1 MIKTITFILLSLTFI
16 PSYAGEFTGSLTL
29 KHPSYFFGSS
39 SEISGNIDVISD
51 SLSINTFSIYGTA
64 ANATI
69 IELLQPGTYTRDHTL
84 ASGATISRTGTIPAG
99 NLGAYIVIESNS
111 NSYQVYAAWTVS
123 QDSKIFTNVRLA
135 ENTLIGGTL
144 NGSVM
149 SINYALPADAATVSV
164 SIVDGSTHEC
174 SQVGGAMVSFN
185 ASSTLIGDIQVD
197 RIDWDLDGTFFTSGV
212 NVSKLISLGTHTVTA
227 TSTASN
233 GTQDSD
239 TVTVIVRDTTPPLL
253 DILFVDELGNSVT
266 SASAGDVKIEF
277 NATDICDP
285 APIVTNGSAAP
296 VMNTFDGDIISIDS
310 QSGAVSLPTSAVR
323 VTATARDISG
333 RTSTSSSLLN
343 FE

>member
-1 MIKTITFILLSLTFI
+1 MIKIISFILLSLILT

-39 SEISGNIDVISD
+39 SPISGNIDVISD
-51 SLSINTFSIYGTA
+51 SLTINTFSIYATT

-69 IELLQPGTYTRDHTL
+69 IELLQPGTYSRDHTL

-99 NLGAYIVIESNS
+99 KLGAYLVIESNS
-111 NSYQVYAAWTVS
+111 HSYQVFAAWTVS
-123 QDSKIFTNVRLA
+123 QDSKIFTNVRIP
-135 ENTLIGGTL
+135 ENTLVGGTL
-144 NGSVM
+144 NGSVL

-164 SIVDGSTHEC
+164 SIVGGSTHEC
-174 SQVGGAMVSFN
+174 SQPAGTTVTFN

-212 NVSKLISLGTHTVTA
+212 NASTLIPLGTHTVTA

-233 GTQDSD
+233 GMQDSD

-253 DILFVDELGNSVT
+253 DISFVDELGNSVT

-285 APIVTNGSAAP
+285 APIVSNGSAVP

-310 QSGAVSLPTSAVR
+310 QTGAVRLPTSAVR
-323 VTATARDISG
+323 VTATARDSSG
-333 RTSTSSSLLN
+333 RASTSSSLLN